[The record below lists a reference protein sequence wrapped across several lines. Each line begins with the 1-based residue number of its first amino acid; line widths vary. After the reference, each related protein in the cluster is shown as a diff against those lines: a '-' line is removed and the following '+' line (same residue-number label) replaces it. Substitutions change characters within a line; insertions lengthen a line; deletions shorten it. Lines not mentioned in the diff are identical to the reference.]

1 MQKNKKIKVLITGG
15 AGFIGYHLAKNL
27 LKDCSVDLI
36 DNLSRGKVDKDFK
49 KLIKENNVRLLNI
62 DLNNKIKINY
72 KNYDYIFHLAATI
85 GVDTVIK
92 NPFRVLNNN
101 YLSTLNV
108 IKFAKEQKKLKKL
121 FFTSTSEIYS
131 GSFKHKLIKFPTKEN
146 SILSLNNMNSARGT
160 YMLSKIYCEALCHFS
175 NIPFIILRP
184 HNIFGERM
192 GMSHVIPELIKK
204 IHKSKKNLKL
214 NNSNHKRSFC
224 YIGDAVSMMILLM
237 KNSKAVNRTYNLG
250 DPNNEISILN
260 LAKKLI
266 KFSKSNKKI
275 IKINHEN
282 FSVQRRLPDI
292 KKILEDTRFKKK
304 SNFDINLRKTYD
316 WYEKNLSI

>member
-1 MQKNKKIKVLITGG
+1 M
-15 AGFIGYHLAKNL
+15 
-27 LKDCSVDLI
+27 
-36 DNLSRGKVDKDFK
+36 
-49 KLIKENNVRLLNI
+49 
-62 DLNNKIKINY
+62 
-72 KNYDYIFHLAATI
+72 
-85 GVDTVIK
+85 
-92 NPFRVLNNN
+92 
-101 YLSTLNV
+101 

>member
-1 MQKNKKIKVLITGG
+1 MDINGSKILVIGG

-27 LKDCSVDLI
+27 SKNCSVDLI

-62 DLNNKIKINY
+62 DLNNKIKIKS
-72 KNYDYIFHLAATI
+72 KNYNYIFHLAATI

-92 NPFRVLNNN
+92 NPFKVLNNN
-101 YLSTLNV
+101 YLSTLNI
-108 IKFAKEQKKLKKL
+108 IKFAKEQKNLKKL

-131 GSFKHKLIKFPTKEN
+131 GSFKHKLINFPTKEN

-204 IHKSKKNLKL
+204 IHKSKKNLEL

-224 YIGDAVSMMILLM
+224 YIEDAVNMMILLM
-237 KNSKAVNRTYNLG
+237 KNSKAVNKTYNLG
-250 DPNNEISILN
+250 DPSNEISILN

-275 IKINHEN
+275 KKINHEN

-292 KKILEDTRFKKK
+292 KNILKDTRFKRKY
-304 SNFDINLRKTYD
+304 NFEKNLRKTYD
-316 WYEKNLSI
+316 WYEKNLFI

>member
-1 MQKNKKIKVLITGG
+1 MKKNKKTKILITGG

-27 LKDCSVDLI
+27 SKNCSVDLI

-62 DLNNKIKINY
+62 DLNNKIKIKS
-72 KNYDYIFHLAATI
+72 KNYNYIFHLAATI

-92 NPFRVLNNN
+92 NPFKVLNNN
-101 YLSTLNV
+101 YLSTLNI
-108 IKFAKEQKKLKKL
+108 IKFAKEQKNLKKL

-131 GSFKHKLIKFPTKEN
+131 GSFKHKLINFPTKEN

-204 IHKSKKNLKL
+204 IHKSKKNLEL

-224 YIGDAVSMMILLM
+224 YIEDAVNMMILLM
-237 KNSKAVNRTYNLG
+237 KNSKAVKKTYNLK
-250 DPNNEISILN
+250 DT
-260 LAKKLI
+260 
-266 KFSKSNKKI
+266 SK
-275 IKINHEN
+275 
-282 FSVQRRLPDI
+282 
-292 KKILEDTRFKKK
+292 
-304 SNFDINLRKTYD
+304 
-316 WYEKNLSI
+316 

>member
-27 LKDCSVDLI
+27 LKDCSVDLL

-49 KLIKENNVRLLNI
+49 NLIKENNVRLLNI
-62 DLNNKIKINY
+62 DLNNKIKINS

-146 SILSLNNMNSARGT
+146 SILSLNKMNSARGT

-224 YIGDAVSMMILLM
+224 YIEDAVSMMILLM